1 MAMFFKVLLYCV
13 SIISSLLLILVI
25 MLQQT
30 KSGGGLG
37 AVSGG
42 MTESMFGTS
51 ATSVLTKI
59 TTWLAVIFLASTLI
73 LGAVIGHGGKANKS
87 VVETVKVNTTA
98 PATTEAP
105 KQAAPAV
112 PETSKAPAAETP
124 AK

>member
-1 MAMFFKVLLYCV
+1 MATFLKVLLYSV

-42 MTESMFGTS
+42 VTESMFGTS

-59 TTWLAVIFLASTLI
+59 TTWLAVIFLASTLL
-73 LGAVIGHGGKANKS
+73 LGTVIGRMEKSNTS
-87 VVETVKVNTTA
+87 VVEKLAAESAA
-98 PATTEAP
+98 PVEVAP
-105 KQAAPAV
+105 TPAAPAE
-112 PETSKAPAAETP
+112 PAAPAAP
-124 AK
+124 AEAPAN

>member
-1 MAMFFKVLLYCV
+1 MATFLKVLLYCI
-13 SIISSLLLILVI
+13 SIMSSLLLILVI

-42 MTESMFGTS
+42 VTDSMFGPS

-59 TTWLAVIFLASTLI
+59 TTWLAVIFLVSTLL
-73 LGAVIGHGGKANKS
+73 LGTVIGRFEKSNVS
-87 VVETVKVNTTA
+87 VVERLEAK
-98 PATTEAP
+98 TEAP
-105 KQAAPAV
+105 TAAPAA
-112 PETSKAPAAETP
+112 APAAPAEAPAAP

>member
-1 MAMFFKVLLYCV
+1 MATFLKVLLYSV

-42 MTESMFGTS
+42 VTESMFGTS

-59 TTWLAVIFLASTLI
+59 TTWLAVIFLASTLL
-73 LGAVIGHGGKANKS
+73 LGTVIGRMEKSNTS
-87 VVETVKVNTTA
+87 VVEKLAAESAAPVEVAPTPAAPAEPAAPTA
-98 PATTEAP
+98 PAEAP
-105 KQAAPAV
+105 AN
-112 PETSKAPAAETP
+112 
-124 AK
+124 

>member
-1 MAMFFKVLLYCV
+1 MATFLKVLLYSV

-42 MTESMFGTS
+42 VTESMFGTS

-59 TTWLAVIFLASTLI
+59 TTWLAVIFLASTLL
-73 LGAVIGHGGKANKS
+73 LGTVIGRMEKSNKS
-87 VVETVKVNTTA
+87 VVEKFAAESAAPVEVEQA
-98 PATTEAP
+98 PAAAPEAP
-105 KQAAPAV
+105 AAPAQ
-112 PETSKAPAAETP
+112 
-124 AK
+124 